1 MPKLLFPEYGQSTTP
16 LFLGANDRL
25 LHESLGQATFDGLGR
40 LRPNVQIPS
49 KPCLRLKLVQKILAV
64 LKISKVLANLFCQP
78 KKVLETQFLLQIFFA
93 KKHFA

>member
-25 LHESLGQATFDGLGR
+25 LHESQGRATFDGLGR

-49 KPCLRLKLVQKILAV
+49 KPCLRLKLVQK
-64 LKISKVLANLFCQP
+64 NTCCP
-78 KKVLETQFLLQIFFA
+78 KNI
-93 KKHFA
+93 